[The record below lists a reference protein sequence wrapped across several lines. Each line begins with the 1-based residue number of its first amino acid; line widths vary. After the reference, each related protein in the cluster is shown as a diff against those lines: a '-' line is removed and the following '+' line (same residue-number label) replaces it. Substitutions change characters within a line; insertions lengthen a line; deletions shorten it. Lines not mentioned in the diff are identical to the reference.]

1 LVEIMSLYSTYSNL
15 KSLFRHFWTQT
26 YLQPISD
33 FFEPI
38 LNYNSILYLF
48 VNKPFSCFSLYYSR
62 QTINLSVNNLRKIM
76 VDRGKEKNAAKM
88 HFCRKSFEDMLRTSW
103 TFTQDFFQTL
113 RIILISVSLN

>member
-1 LVEIMSLYSTYSNL
+1 MSVFGEGVKNL
-15 KSLFRHFWTQT
+15 FYVYTLF
-26 YLQPISD
+26 
-33 FFEPI
+33 
-38 LNYNSILYLF
+38 
-48 VNKPFSCFSLYYSR
+48 YSR
-62 QTINLSVNNLRKIM
+62 QTFNLSVDYLGKIM